1 MENITK
7 MNLQY
12 HYIFNF
18 QKIILNTES
27 ITIYSKS
34 EKMFLHYKTIDLFNI
49 TVNGNRETDFT
60 INIYSFAMKSKK
72 RRMIVDS
79 FLYDGRED
87 ENYKLLLDFVKLFF
101 KVVFNIE
108 NDDPITNY
116 NLLKRKALLLINP
129 IGGDGTTIKKYNM
142 RIKPVLDS
150 AYLTYEEVITTSADF
165 ARNYAEK
172 EFKPEKYDEILICS
186 GDGSIHEFINGLMN
200 RKDDWKECIKIP
212 VGCLLG
218 GSGCG
223 IVCSILCDNNQPVD
237 IDNATLYC
245 VRGHTKP
252 RDLALMNVEE
262 NQFYSILAMLW
273 GFIADTDFESEGMRF
288 LGSTRFP
295 VIVFYINYYNN
306 LQSIYNALFRLRT
319 YEGTLYYIPHDDKSV
334 IPPFDSSNIDKPK
347 YKYLPDINQP
357 IPEDDSRWIKRE
369 GKFTGIMSLTT
380 SYFSV
385 DMSINPRTTMNEGYF
400 TIYMVNKCKKM
411 ELLNLFI
418 AISSFF
424 TIIICYFLNYI
435 QLGDNKKDK
444 LKEVLQYGKG
454 EVIHALAYRL
464 SVKGSYVDID
474 GENYN
479 SDKTIQGEILHDAMN
494 LLSF

>member
-1 MENITK
+1 
-7 MNLQY
+7 
-12 HYIFNF
+12 
-18 QKIILNTES
+18 
-27 ITIYSKS
+27 
-34 EKMFLHYKTIDLFNI
+34 MFLHYKTIDLFNI

-212 VGCLLG
+212 VGCLYG

-223 IVCSILCDNNQPVD
+223 IVCSILNDNYQSVD
-237 IDNATLYC
+237 VDTATLYC
-245 VRGHTKP
+245 IRGHVKQ
-252 RDLALMNVEE
+252 RDLALMNVEN

-273 GFIADTDFESEGMRF
+273 GFIADTDFESEGMRWM
-288 LGSTRFP
+288 GSIRFT
-295 VIVFYINYYNN
+295 VIVYY
-306 LQSIYNALFRLRT
+306 
-319 YEGTLYYIPHDDKSV
+319 
-334 IPPFDSSNIDKPK
+334 
-347 YKYLPDINQP
+347 
-357 IPEDDSRWIKRE
+357 
-369 GKFTGIMSLTT
+369 
-380 SYFSV
+380 
-385 DMSINPRTTMNEGYF
+385 
-400 TIYMVNKCKKM
+400 
-411 ELLNLFI
+411 
-418 AISSFF
+418 
-424 TIIICYFLNYI
+424 
-435 QLGDNKKDK
+435 
-444 LKEVLQYGKG
+444 
-454 EVIHALAYRL
+454 
-464 SVKGSYVDID
+464 
-474 GENYN
+474 
-479 SDKTIQGEILHDAMN
+479 
-494 LLSF
+494 